1 MTRIISGAFGGR
13 RLEVPAGSSTRPTSD
28 RVREALFGRLDH
40 QDVLVAARVLD
51 LYAGSGALGLEA
63 LSRGAVAAT
72 FVECD
77 RGTANVLR
85 RNVSA
90 LGVDLANGAGQV
102 VVEPVE
108 RLLLRGPRGLPGAG
122 DDDPDAAVAT
132 YDLVLAD
139 PPYAL
144 PEDDLAD
151 ALALLTLHGWLASAA
166 LVVVE
171 RSARSPEPR
180 WPTMLAS
187 VDERRYGETRVWWA
201 RAATDPVVA

>member
-1 MTRIISGAFGGR
+1 VTRIISGAFGGR
-13 RLEVPAGSSTRPTSD
+13 RLDVPGGSSTRPTSD

-40 QDVLVAARVLD
+40 QGALTAARVLD

-63 LSRGAVAAT
+63 LSRGASAAT
-72 FVECD
+72 FVESD
-77 RGTANVLR
+77 RTTANVLR
-85 RNVSA
+85 RNVSGLIGDGA
-90 LGVDLANGAGQV
+90 DVSGLVLA
-102 VVEPVE
+102 EPVE
-108 RLLLRGPRGLPGAG
+108 RILLRGPGSSDREP
-122 DDDPDAAVAT
+122 AA

-139 PPYAL
+139 PPYPL
-144 PEDDLAD
+144 SEDDLAD
-151 ALALLTLHGWLASAA
+151 VLGLLPLHGWLAAEA

-180 WPTMLAS
+180 WPADLAP

>member
-1 MTRIISGAFGGR
+1 VTRIISGAFGGR
-13 RLEVPAGSSTRPTSD
+13 RIEAPAGAGTRPTSD

-40 QDVLVAARVLD
+40 QDVLAGARVLD

-63 LSRGAVAAT
+63 LSRGAISAT
-72 FVECD
+72 FVESD
-77 RGTANVLR
+77 RAGAEVVR
-85 RNVSA
+85 RNAASLVAPGAQSDDA
-90 LGVDLANGAGQV
+90 RSTRLLA
-102 VVEPVE
+102 EPVE
-108 RLLLRGPRGLPGAG
+108 RVLLRGADQL
-122 DDDPDAAVAT
+122 

-144 PEDDLAD
+144 SEDDLAD
-151 ALALLTLHGWLASAA
+151 VLALLPRHGWLAAEA

-180 WPTMLAS
+180 WPSELVA

-201 RAATDPVVA
+201 RAAGDPVVA

>member
-1 MTRIISGAFGGR
+1 VTRIISGAFGGR
-13 RLEVPAGSSTRPTSD
+13 RIEAPAGAGTRPTSD

-40 QDVLVAARVLD
+40 QDVLAGDRVLD

-63 LSRGAVAAT
+63 LSRGAISAT
-72 FVECD
+72 FVESD
-77 RGTANVLR
+77 RAGAEVVR
-85 RNVSA
+85 RNAASLVAPGAQADDARSTR
-90 LGVDLANGAGQV
+90 LLA
-102 VVEPVE
+102 EPVE
-108 RLLLRGPRGLPGAG
+108 RVLLRGADQL
-122 DDDPDAAVAT
+122 

-144 PEDDLAD
+144 SEDDLAD
-151 ALALLTLHGWLASAA
+151 VLALLPRHGWLAAEA

-180 WPTMLAS
+180 WPSELVA

-201 RAATDPVVA
+201 RAAGDPVVA